1 VTGITWVDLLPVEA
15 LSSLAQMSEIIFEVQ
30 EDEMDGGYVATA
42 LGHGIVTQG
51 DSLEELRQMVK
62 DAVRCHFGEGNVD
75 PMPKVIRLHFVRDEV
90 LVA

>member
-1 VTGITWVDLLPVEA
+1 MEA

-62 DAVRCHFGEGNVD
+62 DAVRCHFGEGTVD

>member
-1 VTGITWVDLLPVEA
+1 MEA

-62 DAVRCHFGEGNVD
+62 DAVRCHFCEGNVD

>member
-1 VTGITWVDLLPVEA
+1 
-15 LSSLAQMSEIIFEVQ
+15 MSEILFEVQ
-30 EDEMDGGYVATA
+30 HDEMDGVYVATA
-42 LGHGIVTQG
+42 LGHAIVTQG
-51 DSLEELRQMVK
+51 DSLDELRRMVK